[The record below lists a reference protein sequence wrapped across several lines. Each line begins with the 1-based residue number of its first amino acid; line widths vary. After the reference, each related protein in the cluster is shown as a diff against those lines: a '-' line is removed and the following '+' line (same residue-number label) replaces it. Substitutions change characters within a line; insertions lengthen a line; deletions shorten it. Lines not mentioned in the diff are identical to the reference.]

1 MLKIKNI
8 MQTDLIVVRKE
19 TPVNE
24 ALELIVKHK
33 ITGLPVVEKNMEL
46 VGIVSEKDL
55 LGIAY
60 HLITGTPTELQ
71 NKTVKAFMTTNIT
84 TFRPDDNLADTCQ
97 CFTEKPFRRVPIVD
111 GKKLVGLITRKDLII
126 SAIGKNR
133 LIARAQAFSE

>member
-8 MQTDLIVVRKE
+8 MQTDLIVVRKD
-19 TPVNE
+19 TSVTE
-24 ALELIVKHK
+24 ALEMIVEHK

-60 HLITGTPTELQ
+60 HLITGTPTEMQ
-71 NKTVKAFMTTNIT
+71 NKTIEAFMSTKVTV
-84 TFRPDDNLADTCQ
+84 FRPEDNLADACQ
-97 CFTEKPFRRVPIVD
+97 CFMHNPFRRVPIVS
-111 GKKLVGLITRKDLII
+111 GKKLVGLITRKDVII

-133 LIARAQAFSE
+133 LLARANFSD